1 MERKPARSSRARA
14 DAVTPAA
21 RGPAAIEVAA
31 MAADDIERALGPRIA
46 LMRHRAALTLEQL
59 AEKTGFTK
67 GYLSRI
73 ENSRVIPPIATL
85 VRIAK
90 MLGIGVVDLFAAGTE
105 RLQDDRV
112 CFVKRREQRGVMRG
126 GSSFGYD
133 YFALATRG
141 DGKRMT
147 PFIMIFPDKVDANV
161 RFDHEGEEFVYLLE
175 GRIGFEIVV
184 DGKPQFFILEPGD
197 SLYFDSSLP
206 HHGRSLR
213 GQSKALIV
221 VTEATIGSKQPRRT
235 RKNAS
240 KGNGPGHSRKALES
254 RE

>member
-1 MERKPARSSRARA
+1 MERKPTRTSRARLHS
-14 DAVTPAA
+14 VTPPAVRRAPATVDIAA
-21 RGPAAIEVAA
+21 TAP
-31 MAADDIERALGPRIA
+31 DDIERALGPRIA
-46 LMRHRAALTLEQL
+46 LIRHRAALTLEQL
-59 AEKTGFTK
+59 AAKTGFTK

-90 MLGIGVVDLFAAGTE
+90 ILGVGVVDLFAPAE

-112 CFVKRREQRGVMRG
+112 CFVKRREQRGVVRG

-133 YFALATRG
+133 YFALASRR

-147 PFIMIFPDKVDANV
+147 PFIMIFPEKVDANV

-175 GRIGFEIVV
+175 GRVGFELVV
-184 DGKPQFFILEPGD
+184 DGKAQFFILEPGD

-221 VTEATIGSKQPRRT
+221 VAEAVIGSQRERRT
-235 RKNAS
+235 PQENSS
-240 KGNGPGHSRKALES
+240 KGNGKGP
-254 RE
+254 

>member
-1 MERKPARSSRARA
+1 VTRPSAANTAPAI
-14 DAVTPAA
+14 DLAA
-21 RGPAAIEVAA
+21 TT
-31 MAADDIERALGPRIA
+31 DDIERGLGPRIA

-59 AEKTGFTK
+59 AAKTGFTK

-90 MLGIGVVDLFAAGTE
+90 ILQVGVVDLFAPGID

-112 CFVKRREQRGVMRG
+112 CFVKRREQRGVIRG

-133 YFALATRG
+133 YFALASRRE
-141 DGKRMT
+141 GKRMT
-147 PFIMIFPDKVDANV
+147 PFIMIFPDEVDANV

-175 GRIGFEIVV
+175 GRVGFEIIV
-184 DGKPQFFILEPGD
+184 DDRPQFFILEPGD

-221 VTEATIGSKQPRRT
+221 VTEAAIGNPCEKKMPQE
-235 RKNAS
+235 KLS
-240 KGNGPGHSRKALES
+240 KGNRTP
-254 RE
+254 

>member
-1 MERKPARSSRARA
+1 
-14 DAVTPAA
+14 VTPL
-21 RGPAAIEVAA
+21 PADRISSSADVAA
-31 MAADDIERALGPRIA
+31 AAAGDIERALGPRIA

-59 AEKTGFTK
+59 AAKTGFTK

-85 VRIAK
+85 VRIAQILK
-90 MLGIGVVDLFAAGTE
+90 IGVVDLFAAGSE
-105 RLQDDRV
+105 PLQDDRV
-112 CFVKRREQRGVMRG
+112 CFVKRREQRGVIRG

-133 YFALATRG
+133 YFALASRR

-147 PFIMIFPDKVDANV
+147 PFIMIFPDEVDANV
-161 RFDHEGEEFVYLLE
+161 RFDHEGEEFVYLLD
-175 GRIGFEIVV
+175 GRVGFEVVV

-221 VTEATIGSKQPRRT
+221 VAEAGTRNQRGRRT
-235 RKNAS
+235 ARENRS
-240 KGNGPGHSRKALES
+240 KVNGAKA
-254 RE
+254 